1 MFFNKKW
8 IFHGFNF
15 LTNDSGTN
23 PLVIIS
29 FRKEIMFWV
38 CHLPTLWQIVINFAF
53 FFSEGFPKWK
63 AADMY
68 RMSKKRIWFVK
79 RISEKITT
87 QMLERSWLKGWIV
100 LKRGF
105 KYRSHTLSWILW
117 KFLSYETYVFVSSGL
132 FEINLSANLVYC
144 LHITN
149 NFHSPCIKNQII
161 LLLLNSSWH
170 IKY

>member
-1 MFFNKKW
+1 MGERN
-8 IFHGFNF
+8 HVLSLPPTHP
-15 LTNDSGTN
+15 LTDRHKFC
-23 PLVIIS
+23 I
-29 FRKEIMFWV
+29 
-38 CHLPTLWQIVINFAF
+38 

-68 RMSKKRIWFVK
+68 RMSKKRLWFVK